1 MLSKRRDKLH
11 IVTEILEISKRGA
24 LKTEVMYKAN
34 LSFTQLNEYLN
45 FMLRIGL
52 LEKIER
58 AGDRTVY
65 AITGK
70 GRGFIVRYNE
80 IRELT
85 KSNDL
90 QK

>member
-1 MLSKRRDKLH
+1 MLSRRRDKLH

-24 LKTEVMYKAN
+24 LKTEVMYRAN
-34 LSFTQLNEYLN
+34 LSFTQLNEYLG

-52 LEKIER
+52 LERVER
-58 AGDRTVY
+58 TGDRTVY
-65 AITGK
+65 KITSK
-70 GRGFIVRYNE
+70 GRDFIERYNE